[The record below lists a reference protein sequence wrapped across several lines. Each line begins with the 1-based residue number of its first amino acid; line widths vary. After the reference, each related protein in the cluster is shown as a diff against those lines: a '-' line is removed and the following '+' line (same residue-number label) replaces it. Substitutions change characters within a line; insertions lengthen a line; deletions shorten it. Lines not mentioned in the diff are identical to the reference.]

1 MRRGEKKKH
10 IISLRVSNEEWHILQ
25 EAMKG
30 LQLKRVS
37 DLMREGFKQ
46 LLAPCG
52 TLQGAAPEGQ
62 KRTG

>member
-1 MRRGEKKKH
+1 MRHGEKKKH

-52 TLQGAAPEGQ
+52 TLHEAAPEGQ